1 METVFVHL
9 LTEHL
14 ERVNNPR
21 QLCGERVERKE
32 KDSYKNIK
40 LWANYVHKLSLYR
53 NINIAEDEDVKHSF
67 FSFIIIDSQWCKH

>member
-9 LTEHL
+9 LTEHF
-14 ERVNNPR
+14 EHVNNLCP
-21 QLCGERVERKE
+21 LCGERVKRKE

-67 FSFIIIDSQWCKH
+67 FSFITIDSQCCKH

>member
-21 QLCGERVERKE
+21 RLCGERVKRKE

-40 LWANYVHKLSLYR
+40 LRANYVYELSPYR

-67 FSFIIIDSQWCKH
+67 FSFITIDSQWCKH

>member
-14 ERVNNPR
+14 ERVNNLC
-21 QLCGERVERKE
+21 QLCNERVKRKE

-40 LWANYVHKLSLYR
+40 LRANYVYELSPYR

-67 FSFIIIDSQWCKH
+67 FSFITIDSQWCKH